1 MFSSCVADVQM
12 TSSLLKESRRV
23 FWISKFSWH
32 FWPLI
37 SADSDRLRNFASF
50 FKLMNLLLQRIWN
63 KLRGSKNF
71 LKQIEAHLKKTN
83 ERKRIWKQ
91 IWKQFETNS
100 KRILTNLKRICE
112 YQKRTA
118 KLSLQKI
125 SVNLRKLKTA
135 GLKIE

>member
-71 LKQIEAHLKKTN
+71 LKQIEAHFKKTKEKAN
-83 ERKRIWKQ
+83 LE
-91 IWKQFETNS
+91 
-100 KRILTNLKRICE
+100 TNLKRIWNKLGTDFNKFE
-112 YQKRTA
+112 VNLWISKEEGEFITA
-118 KLSLQKI
+118 K
-125 SVNLRKLKTA
+125 NLCQFEKS
-135 GLKIE
+135 